1 MNITMAKFTTYY
13 NPGLSSGCMQKIREY
28 VTPSM
33 VSIDET
39 SGQYCI
45 SMITEL
51 LDSEIINDDD
61 DIKLISKYIKDKID
75 YLEF

>member
-1 MNITMAKFTTYY
+1 MAKFIIYHL
-13 NPGLSSGCMQKIREY
+13 PRLSSGCIQKIREH

-45 SMITEL
+45 GMITEL
-51 LDSEIINDDD
+51 LDSEIITDDD

>member
-1 MNITMAKFTTYY
+1 MNITMAKFTIYY
-13 NPGLSSGCMQKIREY
+13 NPGLSSDCIQKIREH

-33 VSIDET
+33 VSLDET
-39 SGQYCI
+39 SAQYCI

-61 DIKLISKYIKDKID
+61 DIKLISKYIKDKIN